1 MKYIS
6 PIDWNLDQYL
16 WQARA
21 DWLTQFFFYFT
32 ELGEWRVVSG
42 LALIFMVYFWVKKE
56 KGKVL
61 GLAVSVAGSAGSVFL
76 LKYLIDRPR
85 PTHSVYLES
94 LASFPS
100 AHAALAMAF
109 YGLLFYFLIQCYSK
123 PCCKRW
129 WGILSVLFI
138 LLMGFSRLYLGVH
151 YLSDV
156 IAGYLV
162 GLVWLWLGILIEKK
176 ICKVGK
182 LQN

>member
-16 WQARA
+16 WHSRV

-32 ELGEWRVVSG
+32 ELGEWRVVAG
-42 LALIFMVYFWVKKE
+42 LVVIFMVYFWVKKE

-94 LASFPS
+94 MASFPS
-100 AHAALAMAF
+100 AHAAMAVAF
-109 YGLLFYFLIQCYSK
+109 YGLLFYFLIQRQPK
-123 PCCKRW
+123 LRGRQGFW
-129 WGILSVLFI
+129 VLAVLFI

-162 GLVWLWLGILIEKK
+162 GLVWMWLGIWLEKK
-176 ICKVGK
+176 LCKIGK
-182 LQN
+182 PQN